1 MTIRQMFLQQKKLR
15 LRRGFTLV
23 ELMVVV
29 VIMGVLAALVVPR
42 LMGRT
47 DDARV
52 LAAKQDID
60 TFTQALKLY
69 RLDNQ
74 RYPSTEQGL
83 QALITKP
90 TIAPIPPNW
99 KTGGYIDRLKLD
111 PWGLAYQYQ
120 MPGTRGGVD
129 VFSYGADGIP
139 GGVDINADIG
149 SWTS

>member
-60 TFTQALKLY
+60 TPSPMDQALSDQYNPLFS
-69 RLDNQ
+69 N
-74 RYPSTEQGL
+74 SAES
-83 QALITKP
+83 ALS
-90 TIAPIPPNW
+90 
-99 KTGGYIDRLKLD
+99 L
-111 PWGLAYQYQ
+111 
-120 MPGTRGGVD
+120 V
-129 VFSYGADGIP
+129 S
-139 GGVDINADIG
+139 
-149 SWTS
+149 